1 MYEPKFIPQFPNS
14 TISLA
19 GVRFGIVYSNE
30 YVDPDNNPGADPLHM
45 HKQPEIFFN
54 IDSDVSFLVN
64 NRLYPVP
71 QGSAIVSRGN
81 DLHVAIF
88 HTAKRHAYACLWLDC
103 DNAKELLD
111 FMNVEDFCPL
121 FTFDEGTALNMQRLI
136 YTLDALCKSKTTSLA
151 KTAYLLQ
158 LLSLFEKAPRE
169 VPTSTELPRVLQAVM
184 DDIHRNFVSIN
195 HISDLLQEHYIS
207 QATLNRY
214 FRRYIHTSPLEYL
227 QSQKLAYAAKLLL
240 AGKTVTEACIQS
252 GFGDCSRFIVLF
264 KRKFSMTPMQYKNMG
279 HSTLT

>member
-1 MYEPKFIPQFPNS
+1 MYEPKFTPQFLND
-14 TISLA
+14 TINLS
-19 GVRFGIVYSNE
+19 GVRFGIVYSNK
-30 YVDPDNNPGADPLHM
+30 YLDPANNPGADPLHM

-64 NRLYPVP
+64 NRLYHVP
-71 QGSAIVSRGN
+71 CGSAIVSRGN

-88 HTAKRHAYACLWLDC
+88 HNAKRHAYACLWLDC
-103 DNAKELLD
+103 DNSKELLNFINGDD
-111 FMNVEDFCPL
+111 FYPL
-121 FTFDEGTALNMQRLI
+121 FAFDEGTALNIQRLI
-136 YTLDALCKSKTTSLA
+136 YTLDTLCKNESATLA
-151 KTAYLLQ
+151 RTAYLLQ

-169 VPTSTELPRVLQAVM
+169 VSASTELPHVLQAVM

-195 HISDLLQEHYIS
+195 HVSDLLREHYIS